1 MTIDPIAIF
10 RSPFKSKF
18 GVPKQ
23 SGLVA
28 ELEGEIVFVPAYRN
42 ADALRGLEEFD
53 YLWLIWEFSVNSH
66 SANSLVVRPPL
77 LGGNEKMGVF
87 ATRSPF
93 RPNPLGLS
101 SVRIS
106 HIDWDDSR
114 GPVIHVQGADL
125 MDGTPIFDIK
135 PYIPYADCKPE
146 AESGFAPDPGA
157 RLAVE
162 FSPEAEKHIPAEK
175 QTALRGV
182 LANDPRPRYKQDGE
196 RVYALEFAGLEVK
209 FQVKDNILRVLSAE
223 VL

>member
-1 MTIDPIAIF
+1 
-10 RSPFKSKF
+10 
-18 GVPKQ
+18 
-23 SGLVA
+23 
-28 ELEGEIVFVPAYRN
+28 
-42 ADALRGLEEFD
+42 
-53 YLWLIWEFSVNSH
+53 
-66 SANSLVVRPPL
+66 
-77 LGGNEKMGVF
+77 
-87 ATRSPF
+87 
-93 RPNPLGLS
+93 
-101 SVRIS
+101 
-106 HIDWDDSR
+106 
-114 GPVIHVQGADL
+114 